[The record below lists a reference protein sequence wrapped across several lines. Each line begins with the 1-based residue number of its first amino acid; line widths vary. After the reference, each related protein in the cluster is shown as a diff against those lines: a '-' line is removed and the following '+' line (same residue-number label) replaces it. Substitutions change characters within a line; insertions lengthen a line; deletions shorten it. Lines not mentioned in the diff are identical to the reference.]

1 MCHRNRSGTTHSVV
15 ITLNTRMP
23 ISDTLL
29 VSDMV
34 WCTTLPLGNGMAHDI
49 KNGRWDLVY

>member
-1 MCHRNRSGTTHSVV
+1 
-15 ITLNTRMP
+15 MP